1 MRAKHVMTDCVYAL
15 PADASIFDAAELL
28 VSAGISAAPVV
39 DSRDK
44 LIGIVSEA
52 DLMSRTEIGTAP
64 DKSWLQRLFAD
75 EVTTA
80 GAYVRSHSH
89 RVVDVMTRR
98 VVTATEDT
106 RLSELA
112 SLMNEHSIKR
122 IPILRDGAIVG
133 IVSRANLLQAL
144 LSREPAA
151 DTAPHTDE
159 ETRRAVVAELEKN
172 SLTSTWPVNVVVNA
186 GVVHLW
192 GFVASDTVSK
202 AHRVAAEN
210 VPGVKRVKNH
220 LRPIPPGVNM
230 GV

>member
-1 MRAKHVMTDCVYAL
+1 MRARHVMTDCVYAL
-15 PADASIFDAAELL
+15 PANASIFDAAELL
-28 VSAGISAAPVV
+28 VSAGISAAPVI
-39 DSRDK
+39 DSAGK

-52 DLMSRTEIGTAP
+52 DLMSRAEIGTAP

-75 EVTTA
+75 EATA
-80 GAYVRSHSH
+80 AGTYVRSHSH
-89 RVVDVMTRR
+89 HVTDVMTRH

-106 RLSELA
+106 GLAELA
-112 SLMNEHSIKR
+112 NLMHRNSIKR

-151 DTAPHTDE
+151 DASPHSDE
-159 ETRRAVVAELEKN
+159 ETRRAVIAELEKN
-172 SLTSTWPVNVVVNA
+172 GLTSTWPINIVVNA

-192 GFVASDTVSK
+192 GFVASKAVSR

-210 VPGVKRVKNH
+210 VPGVKRVKDH
-220 LRPIPPGVNM
+220 LRAIPPGVNM

>member
-39 DSRDK
+39 NSAGK
-44 LIGIVSEA
+44 LIGVVSEA
-52 DLMSRTEIGTAP
+52 DLMSRAEIGTAP
-64 DKSWLQRLFAD
+64 DKTWLQRLFAD
-75 EVTTA
+75 EVMTA
-80 GAYVRSHSH
+80 GDYVRSHSH
-89 RVVDVMTRR
+89 HVTDVMTRD

-106 RLSELA
+106 KLAELA
-112 SLMNEHSIKR
+112 NLMHRHSIKR

-151 DTAPHTDE
+151 DTVPHTDE
-159 ETRRAVVAELEKN
+159 ETRRAVVAELDKN
-172 SLTSTWPVNVVVNA
+172 GLTSTWPINIVVNA

-192 GFVASDTVSK
+192 GFVASKAVAK

-220 LRPIPPGVNM
+220 LRAIPPGVNM